1 MKKIRILW
9 ILLGCFGLMAEI
21 HAQSG
26 ITVEASQLF
35 ASFKFTD
42 AEGTNL
48 NGDYSGIFTG
58 AYNVSYRFVSE
69 GGFML
74 SIGAGMRK
82 AGATMVYDDMNYNW
96 DLQYADGKL
105 GIGYMLKNDFVSPYL
120 KVSGYYGYL
129 LRGFQTINNQHFD
142 IKKSET
148 INTSDFGLI
157 ITPGVQITVTDEI
170 STFFEFNYL
179 MGLKNIE
186 KDESQESKNYA
197 YGLTFGLLFSF

>member
-1 MKKIRILW
+1 MKKIRIFW
-9 ILLGCFGLMAEI
+9 ILLGSFVLMANVT
-21 HAQSG
+21 AQSG

-42 AEGTNL
+42 TEGTNL
-48 NGDYSGIFTG
+48 KSDYSGIYTG

-74 SIGAGMRK
+74 SLGAGMRK
-82 AGATMVYDDMNYNW
+82 AGATLVYDDMNYNW
-96 DLQYADGKL
+96 NLQYADGKL
-105 GIGYMLKNDFVSPYL
+105 GIGYMLKNDVVSPYL

-142 IKKSET
+142 IKESET
-148 INTSDFGLI
+148 INTSDYGLI
-157 ITPGVQITVTDEI
+157 VTPGIQLSITGEI

-186 KDESQESKNYA
+186 KDESQESKNLA
-197 YGLTFGLLFSF
+197 YGLTFGMAFSF